1 MTQNQPLVSV
11 IMNCLNGEAYLREA
25 IESVFAQTYQNWEIV
40 FYDNASIDASA
51 AIAHSYGNKL
61 KYVRG
66 KSTIS
71 LGAARNTAI
80 AHASGDWVAFLDTDD
95 KWLPQKLEEQISLLV
110 AHPESKLCYSNV
122 YVLKAS
128 SGKMCLAYEQQ
139 QPSGN
144 VFASFLRYYP
154 MNLQTIVV
162 QRHALLELPE
172 LFDETLEVSEEYD
185 VFMRFLYGAEAIY
198 LDRPTAIYR
207 VHTNMTSVR
216 KSDRYPVENEYILSK
231 LRKMVPK
238 LDQLYPSE
246 LRYLQ
251 AKIGYWYAVADM
263 AKGKK
268 LQARAHLKPHK
279 LIALEFMVLFLTTYF
294 PIKVWRILLSSK
306 TLLGA
311 R

>member
-11 IMNCLNGEAYLREA
+11 IMNCLNGEVYLREA

-51 AIAHSYGNKL
+51 AIAHSYGDKL

-66 KSTIS
+66 ESTIP
-71 LGAARNTAI
+71 LGAARNAAI
-80 AHASGDWVAFLDTDD
+80 AHASGDFVAFLDTDD
-95 KWLPQKLEEQISLLV
+95 KWLPQKLEEQIRLME

-122 YVLKAS
+122 HVLKAS
-128 SGKMCLAYEQQ
+128 SGRMCLAYKQP

-154 MNLQTIVV
+154 MNLQTVIV
-162 QRHALLELPE
+162 QRHALLELTE

-198 LDRPTAIYR
+198 LDQPTAIYR

-231 LRKMVPK
+231 LRKMVPN
-238 LDQLYPSE
+238 LEQLYPSE

-251 AKIGYWYAVADM
+251 AKIGYWHAVADM
-263 AKGKK
+263 SKGKK
-268 LQARAHLKPHK
+268 LQARAYLKPHK
-279 LIALEFMVLFLTTYF
+279 LIAIEFMVLFLTTYL
-294 PIKVWRILLSSK
+294 PIKAWRLLLSSK